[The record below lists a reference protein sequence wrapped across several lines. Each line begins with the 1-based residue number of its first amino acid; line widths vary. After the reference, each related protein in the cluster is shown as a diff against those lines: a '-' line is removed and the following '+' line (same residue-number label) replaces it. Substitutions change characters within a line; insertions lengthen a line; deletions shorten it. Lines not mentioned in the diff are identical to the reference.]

1 MGAFEI
7 RTSQTL
13 YNDEKIVGIY
23 IKFDENGDLKL
34 VAAYVHLFTIDE
46 SISSVNILRS
56 VYDSL

>member
-1 MGAFEI
+1 MGAAFEI

-13 YNDEKIVGIY
+13 YKDEKIVGIY

-34 VAAYVHLFTIDE
+34 VATYVHTFTIDE

-56 VYDSL
+56 VL